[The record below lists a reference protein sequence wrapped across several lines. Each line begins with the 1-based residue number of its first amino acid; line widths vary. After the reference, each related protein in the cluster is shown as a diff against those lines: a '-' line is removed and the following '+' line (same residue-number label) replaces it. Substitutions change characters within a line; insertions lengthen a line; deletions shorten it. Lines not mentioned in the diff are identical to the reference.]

1 MRQEMAHRKKK
12 LSNSKK
18 DFCIIAFL
26 ILLKFS
32 LSVFFDLG
40 EEFAE
45 FAGHH
50 EHLELDEFLFTLSF
64 GSLAFAWFAYRR
76 WREHSADLKHRKIL
90 NAQLIQEI
98 AEREKVEATLI
109 EHRDNLRDAIDKA
122 TGELQAQANELKHAL
137 NKEKELNELQN
148 QFVTMASHEFRTPLA
163 IIDGAAQRLSKRAKN
178 LEPGETVKR
187 TEKIRNAVQRMT
199 RLIDSVLT
207 AASMEQGR
215 ISIEMA
221 PCNIG
226 EILREVCSR
235 QQELSN
241 YHDISCELTGL
252 TETIQADPGALDQI
266 FTNLLSN
273 AVKYSPGEKD
283 VEITAYT
290 EDDCVVVSV
299 RDHGLGLDDDDLGNL
314 FERFFRAKNT
324 AGIAGTGIGL
334 NLVRSLVEMHDGS
347 VDVESEKGKGSTFSV
362 RLPITGP
369 DRKRQLDRK
378 AA

>member
-1 MRQEMAHRKKK
+1 MA
-12 LSNSKK
+12 LSKK
-18 DFCIIAFL
+18 IHSNAKSDLCIIAVL

-32 LSVFFDLG
+32 LSVFFDFG

-45 FAGHH
+45 FAERH

-76 WREHSADLKHRKIL
+76 WREYSVELKNRNII
-90 NAQLIQEI
+90 NTQLAQEI
-98 AEREKVEATLI
+98 AERESVEADLI
-109 EHRDNLRDAIDKA
+109 EHRNNLQVAIDEA
-122 TGELQAQANELKHAL
+122 TEELQAQANELKNAL
-137 NKEKELNELQN
+137 DKEKDLNELQN

-163 IIDGAAQRLSKRAKN
+163 IIDGAAQRLSKRAES
-178 LEPGETVKR
+178 LEPGETVRR
-187 TEKIRNAVQRMT
+187 TEKIRNAVRRMT

-226 EILREVCSR
+226 EILNDVCSH

-273 AVKYSPGEKD
+273 AVKYSPDEKD
-283 VEITAYT
+283 IEVTAYT

-347 VDVESEKGKGSTFSV
+347 VDVESEKSKGSTFSV
-362 RLPITGP
+362 RLPIAGP
-369 DRKRQLDRK
+369 DRMRQMDSK